1 MASQSAFNNATG
13 ALTTLAALAMAT
25 GSGDLS
31 FALSSFE
38 LVKQLFIG
46 IVAGAVFGYVA
57 ALLIAHERLAF
68 LADFA
73 PMVTL
78 AAVIGAYF
86 AADDLQAS
94 GFTSVF
100 VFGMVLGNR
109 YWQGGVVLV
118 AIFMVIV
125 RPTVFL
131 CALPDRRARWSFKET
146 LFMCWTCETGVIP
159 AALAGLRL
167 GMRVPE
173 AQTITSVT
181 FIAVLMT
188 ILSQAPPT
196 KWRAHISHT
205 KSGTSGLM
213 SQLRQLGARA
223 GVGPWDGVRFQC
235 RIAGG

>member
-78 AAVIGAYF
+78 ASSAPI
-86 AADDLQAS
+86 S
-94 GFTSVF
+94 
-100 VFGMVLGNR
+100 
-109 YWQGGVVLV
+109 
-118 AIFMVIV
+118 
-125 RPTVFL
+125 RPMI
-131 CALPDRRARWSFKET
+131 CR
-146 LFMCWTCETGVIP
+146 P
-159 AALAGLRL
+159 AASRQSSSLAWYWEIGIGREGSFWLR
-167 GMRVPE
+167 
-173 AQTITSVT
+173 S
-181 FIAVLMT
+181 
-188 ILSQAPPT
+188 S
-196 KWRAHISHT
+196 W
-205 KSGTSGLM
+205 
-213 SQLRQLGARA
+213 
-223 GVGPWDGVRFQC
+223 
-235 RIAGG
+235 